1 MSKYKSGK
9 LPIPFTIIPQLEQ
22 WEEVLKITKPEN
34 WTPQGMF
41 AATKVFA
48 SNFDNNG
55 AIRFYKNYLLAAA
68 RNDIKK
74 NKKLNYHY
82 Y

>member
-1 MSKYKSGK
+1 
-9 LPIPFTIIPQLEQ
+9 
-22 WEEVLKITKPEN
+22 
-34 WTPQGMF
+34 MF

-55 AIRFYKNYLLAAA
+55 AIKFYKNYLLAAA
-68 RNDIKK
+68 RNDIRK

-82 Y
+82 YQSIIKALYKTPAWF